1 MYNNQY
7 IIDSIST
14 ESTRTAKARVKA
26 PPCLSERLPNL
37 AFLEREGARSAPIAI
52 IKQIK
57 RRLSDSDSGT
67 EFGDQDNSGES
78 RNRRPS
84 TSGSLSPQTSPIRKS
99 PRVPAVDK
107 PREWK
112 EPQPFEIFRAVERKD
127 IMFLM
132 QVRDH
137 AFHLLLRKSGDATP
151 LLHAMRIGGS
161 HTEVAIL
168 LVGALSRW
176 VNHLDDEDLDKPR
189 TRTLLKA
196 LRTNL
201 KLAIDFGLQHSQSDL
216 IPSYL
221 QTLIMSEG
229 DKWVEN
235 SISSVALALR
245 AGVEGKPV
253 ATANNAVRS
262 FATRELSK
270 AEAIA
275 ALEDYVANATFD
287 LLMMGAWS
295 IALEMCPDAKPLP
308 AYYFARDDRVYQAFE
323 ENLRQYNG
331 TISRK
336 APKRLRWQLKV
347 LEQVGR
353 GRTITYRR
361 KIEIVLGELDEGT
374 GV

>member
-7 IIDSIST
+7 IIDGLFVEST
-14 ESTRTAKARVKA
+14 EAIRARAKSS
-26 PPCLSERLPNL
+26 PCLPERLPSL
-37 AFLEREGARSAPIAI
+37 AFLQREGARSAPIAI

-57 RRLSDSDSGT
+57 RH
-67 EFGDQDNSGES
+67 QES
-78 RNRRPS
+78 VEDHSRRR
-84 TSGSLSPQTSPIRKS
+84 TASGSLSSQTAPILKP
-99 PRVPAVDK
+99 PRIPPVDR

-112 EPQPFEIFRAVERKD
+112 EPQPFEVFRAVERKD
-127 IMFLM
+127 VMFLM

-151 LLHAMRIGGS
+151 LLHAMRIGES
-161 HTEVAIL
+161 HREVAIL

-176 VNHLDDEDLDKPR
+176 VNHLDTADLDKPR
-189 TRTLLKA
+189 TRMLLKA

-201 KLAIDFGLQHSQSDL
+201 KLAIDYGLQHSQSDL
-216 IPSYL
+216 VASYL

-229 DKWVEN
+229 EKWVEN
-235 SISSVALALR
+235 SVSSVALALH
-245 AGVEGKPV
+245 AGVNGKPV
-253 ATANNAVRS
+253 TTANNAVRN

-275 ALEDYVANATFD
+275 ALEDYIANATLD

-295 IALEMCPDAKPLP
+295 MALEMCAGAKPLP
-308 AYYFARDDRVYQAFE
+308 VVYYFARDDRVYQAFQ
-323 ENLRQYNG
+323 ENLRHYNG
-331 TISRK
+331 AISRK

-347 LEQVGR
+347 LEKVGE
-353 GRTITYRR
+353 GRTLTYRR
-361 KIEIVLGELDEGT
+361 KVEIALGELDEGT